1 MSFNLSLLSSPANI
15 STNQPATL
23 TYISTTTSSNQES
36 DLSNSHQFNF
46 NNFNTSINDVN
57 PRKYS
62 IIPASPPTNI
72 DLDINETGSIET
84 ILNSYVTSTHL
95 NNYTRSVNSKF
106 GHSHSLIGKN
116 LDSFDKNNNIQR
128 HNKFKFDA
136 DMADDVGKNGKIE
149 SCLDRWYTEL
159 KGHVLVNLNF

>member
-15 STNQPATL
+15 STTPAATL

-36 DLSNSHQFNF
+36 DSSNSNQFHF

-95 NNYTRSVNSKF
+95 NNYNRSVNSKF
-106 GHSHSLIGKN
+106 GNNQHSFVGKN

-128 HNKFKFDA
+128 HKYKLDT
-136 DMADDVGKNGKIE
+136 DMDEFGNNGKIE
-149 SCLDRWYTEL
+149 LCLDKWYTEL
-159 KGHVLVNLNF
+159 KGHVLVI